1 MNVARRGLI
10 VANWK
15 MHKTAQEAADLAGAI
30 SLRVVDHCASVDVVL
45 CPPFTS
51 LQAVHSALENTP
63 IALGAQNLHWET
75 EGPFTGE
82 ISAAMILTSG
92 CRYVILGHSE
102 RRQRCG
108 ESDEVVRRKLSA
120 ALKAGLEPI
129 VCVGETLQQREAGNT
144 NRVVLGQLES
154 ALEGV
159 PSEDLVRI
167 SLAYE
172 PVWAIGTGQ
181 TATAAQAEEV
191 HAALRKWLRYEREE
205 KIAQGIR
212 IQYGGSVNPEN
223 AAELFAQENIDGG
236 LIGGASLDADSFAAI
251 VQAGIYQ

>member
-1 MNVARRGLI
+1 MTAIRRRLI

-15 MHKTAQEAADLAGAI
+15 MHKTAQEAAELAREMTARI
-30 SLRVVDHCASVDVVL
+30 AKSCATSDVVL
-45 CPPFTS
+45 CPSFPS
-51 LQAVHSALENTP
+51 LQAVSEALAGSP
-63 IALGAQNLHWET
+63 IALGAQNLHWEA
-75 EGPFTGE
+75 EGAFTGE
-82 ISAAMILTSG
+82 VSAAMILTSG